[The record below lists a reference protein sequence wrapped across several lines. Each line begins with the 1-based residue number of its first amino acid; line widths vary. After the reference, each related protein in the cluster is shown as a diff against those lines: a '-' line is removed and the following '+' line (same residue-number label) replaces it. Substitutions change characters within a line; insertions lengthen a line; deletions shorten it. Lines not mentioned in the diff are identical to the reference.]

1 MRFEVTITLRGEQPT
16 RQIVEFRSERGV
28 EKFVELQQ
36 QRLGPVGGEVTWR
49 RPGEGRSDAEV

>member
-1 MRFEVTITLRGEQPT
+1 MRFEVTITLPGEQPT

-49 RPGEGRSDAEV
+49 RPGEVGR